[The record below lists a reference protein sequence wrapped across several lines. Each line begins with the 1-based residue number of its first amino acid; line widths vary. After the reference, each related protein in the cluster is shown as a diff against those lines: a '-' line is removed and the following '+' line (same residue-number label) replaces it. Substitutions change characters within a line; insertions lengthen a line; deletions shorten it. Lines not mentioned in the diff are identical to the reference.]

1 MIGTIDC
8 ANQKRR
14 RKYLLE
20 KALATTRVKEAE
32 GTGLECE
39 SQLSDA
45 ICQPQLASLWIDR
58 GSDWAA
64 VQWRV
69 LSFDDSC

>member
-20 KALATTRVKEAE
+20 KALATSRVKEAE
-32 GTGLECE
+32 GTGF
-39 SQLSDA
+39 
-45 ICQPQLASLWIDR
+45 
-58 GSDWAA
+58 AA
-64 VQWRV
+64 ADFHNLRF
-69 LSFDDSC
+69 LLRL